1 MTKTKTGIPS
11 IHEKSSCI
19 PSCIP
24 KVFNAG
30 AGWRVKVYQVYTKI
44 TKKHYLVLGGVIG
57 YTYNHVALP
66 NINAWEFDVFRVYRV
81 YLSQF
86 NHI

>member
-1 MTKTKTGIPS
+1 MAKIKIGIPS

-30 AGWRVKVYQVYTKI
+30 AGLRAKVYQVYTNF
-44 TKKHYLVLGGVIG
+44 TKKYYLILGEVVG
-57 YTYNHVALP
+57 YTYNRVALP

-81 YLSQF
+81 YLGQF